1 MVRLKSRYILFE
13 VLYPVNAN
21 YSEEDVPFCSRRQIL
36 LRHHQ
41 VSPVDVSI
49 KVLIQEI
56 RRSLQHNF
64 GDYGCGKATS
74 LLQIKYFS
82 NMTSTG
88 ILRCHREDSDLLITA
103 LTLISKIG
111 TIDNVIVNPVK
122 VSGTIKKIED
132 YAGRR
137 SEKLLSVI
145 KRDDKR
151 LIDDFTT
158 VTEDNDEDTATT

>member
-1 MVRLKSRYILFE
+1 
-13 VLYPVNAN
+13 
-21 YSEEDVPFCSRRQIL
+21 
-36 LRHHQ
+36 
-41 VSPVDVSI
+41 
-49 KVLIQEI
+49 
-56 RRSLQHNF
+56 
-64 GDYGCGKATS
+64 
-74 LLQIKYFS
+74 
-82 NMTSTG
+82 MTSTG
-88 ILRCHREDSDLLITA
+88 ILRCHREDSDLVITA